1 MGWIRGPMA
10 RAHRTALIM
19 TGLALTVVAGVGAA
33 AAFDGIARPWLDEVR
48 PAQRTLCAELA
59 DTVGLYE
66 GNSVTMLGVEIGNVT
81 EIRAEGDRMRVAMSI
96 DRSVRLPADAEAVTM
111 SSSIVTDRHL
121 ELTKPYRGGP
131 TFDAAHCIPLERTRT
146 PVGISDAL
154 DAVGKL
160 SGDLLGQQGAAPAP
174 GGTPDAVVEQTLT
187 AADAA
192 VSGTGQQ
199 WNLLLQKISQIVGDP
214 ADRDTTFRK
223 LVDNLDIL
231 TTMFVGNWPDM
242 QAVLDNLHDGI
253 QMIDGV
259 STHLAR
265 MVDLAVELLPVIVR
279 NVEKYDK
286 RAYELLD
293 QFLPHVKVYA
303 GMAGDIADILMHL
316 PPIAERLPGATP
328 EGGGLR

>member
-1 MGWIRGPMA
+1 MGRRTRW
-10 RAHRTALIM
+10 TALIM
-19 TGLALTVVAGVGAA
+19 TGLALVIVLGVGAA
-33 AAFDGIARPWLDEVR
+33 AAFNGIARPWLDEVH
-48 PAQRTLCAELA
+48 PAQRELCAELA

-66 GNSVTMLGVEIGNVT
+66 GNSVTMLGVEIGRVT
-81 EIRAEGDRMRVAMSI
+81 EIRPEGDRMRVAMSI
-96 DRSVRLPADAEAVTM
+96 DHSVRLPADAEAVTM

-131 TFDAAHCIPLERTRT
+131 AFDASHCIPLERTRT
-146 PVGISDAL
+146 PIGISDAL
-154 DAVGKL
+154 DALGKL
-160 SGDLLGQQGAAPAP
+160 SGDLLGQQGTASAP
-174 GGTPDAVVEQTLT
+174 GGTRDTVVEQTLT

-192 VSGTGQQ
+192 VAGTGQQ
-199 WNLLLQKISQIVGDP
+199 WNVLLQKMSQIVGDP

-231 TTMFVGNWPDM
+231 TTMFVSNWPDM

-259 STHLAR
+259 STHLSR

-293 QFLPHVKVYA
+293 QFLPQVKVYA

-316 PPIAERLPGATP
+316 PPIAERLPRVDSA
-328 EGGGLR
+328 GGGAR